1 MAGVGSRRCIGGMKG
16 FLYVIGA
23 IGTQSLLSCVLEAI
37 VNVKFGSPRAAG
49 PLSEDITCRA
59 AKLLEANGEECAL

>member
-1 MAGVGSRRCIGGMKG
+1 MKG

-23 IGTQSLLSCVLEAI
+23 IVAQSLSSCVIEAI
-37 VNVKFGSPRAAG
+37 VDVKFGSPRAAG
-49 PLSEDITCRA
+49 PLNEDITCRA